1 MLNSKLFR
9 YCFRNNFP
17 ELLGE
22 TRELSKV
29 FFEQIKIKKVSDDN
43 EKEFLELV
51 ETIQAMK
58 TRKEDTTNQEFFIEQ
73 KIASFY
79 ELSEDE
85 FDIVNNAE

>member
-1 MLNSKLFR
+1 M
-9 YCFRNNFP
+9 
-17 ELLGE
+17 
-22 TRELSKV
+22 
-29 FFEQIKIKKVSDDN
+29 SDDN